1 MSIFQEAL
9 TTAFLLIVQLDADLM
24 EIIGLSMRVSLTAL
38 LIACVIGL
46 PLGAVMGTRDFP
58 LKMSCVPCLMP

>member
-9 TTAFLLIVQLDADLM
+9 TTAFFLIVQLDDDLM

-38 LIACVIGL
+38 LIACLIGL
-46 PLGAVMGTRDFP
+46 PFGAVMVRATFR
-58 LKMSCVPCLMP
+58 